1 MLDYI
6 PGGDLFF
13 YLANKKKFTEATAKY
28 YVAEILLAL
37 KEVHNQN
44 IIYRDLKVIYE
55 LED

>member
-55 LED
+55 